1 MLAVAIL
8 VRDTRRRASRLAVAL
23 AVCGAWW
30 AGCELF
36 WNTTTDAQAALFIV
50 RLAAPGWLI
59 IGPVVLHLFLE
70 LTAHPAR
77 HHHGPLALLYA
88 AAATLS
94 ILDFTTSLLHTGVQ
108 PTSWGWGFEVGPLFV
123 VGLLFASTSLF
134 TGLVIGFREFRRRG
148 SAAERRQL
156 NFVLVGLAA
165 PLLIST
171 MTDGVLPLLGYQLPR
186 FGSASLTLVAGT
198 LMITSQ
204 RFGFSLLAPG
214 AFAYEIL
221 ATLRDGVAL
230 VRSDGEIHSVNR
242 AISRMVGASPL
253 SLEGTQLASLI
264 TPSADGAIDPA
275 AEVSELEC
283 RLWPEVGDP
292 IAVSVTTSILRDKRE
307 NPIGQVLVV
316 RDLREIV
323 SLRSRLITSGR
334 LASVGQLA
342 AGIAHEINNPIAF
355 VRANLS
361 ALGELLQTIDEKL
374 AHAGREVAQAAL
386 AEDLADGHELVSDSL
401 EGVDRVAA
409 IVRDVKGFS
418 HAGSQDWQLVELNP
432 LLDSVLRV
440 AAPELR
446 YVQEVERDYHEIP
459 PVYGAPQEL
468 KQVFLN
474 LVINASQAVDG
485 DEAIRIRTRAEG
497 EHVTVEI
504 ADEGCGIPKQVI
516 ERIYDPFFTTKPVGE
531 GIGLGLSISYEIV
544 RTHHGELSVDSE
556 VGVGTRCRVVLPI
569 AETAPGSDT

>member
-1 MLAVAIL
+1 MLVVAFL
-8 VRDTRRRASRLAVAL
+8 ARDTQRHASRLAAAL
-23 AVCGAWW
+23 AACGAWW

-36 WNTTTDAQAALFIV
+36 WSTATDAETALFIV
-50 RLAAPGWLI
+50 RLSAPGWLV
-59 IGPVVLHLFLE
+59 IGPVGLHLFLE

-77 HHHGPLALLYA
+77 RHYRRLGLLYA
-88 AAATLS
+88 VAVTLS
-94 ILDFTTSLLHTGVQ
+94 ILEFTTSLLHTGVQ

-123 VGLLFASTSLF
+123 VALLFTSTSLF
-134 TGLVIGFREFRRRG
+134 TGLVIGYRGFRRRG
-148 SAAERRQL
+148 SPAERRQL
-156 NFVLVGLAA
+156 NFVLAGLAL
-165 PLLIST
+165 PLLIAT

-186 FGSASLTLVAGT
+186 FGSASLTLLAGT
-198 LMITSQ
+198 LAITSQ

-214 AFAYEIL
+214 AFAREIL

-230 VRSDGEIHSVNR
+230 VRTDGEIHSANR
-242 AISRMVGASPL
+242 AISRMAGASPF
-253 SLEGTQLASLI
+253 SLEGRPVASLV
-264 TPSADGAIDPA
+264 TPTADGAIDPA

-283 RLWPEVGDP
+283 RLWREDGDS
-292 IAVSVTTSILRDKRE
+292 ISVSVTTSILRDKRE
-307 NPIGQVLVV
+307 NPIGLVLVV
-316 RDLREIV
+316 RDLREIA

-361 ALGELLQTIDEKL
+361 ALGKLLQTIDGEL
-374 AHAGREVAQAAL
+374 SDVRSEVAHAAL

-418 HAGSQDWQLVELNP
+418 HAGSQDWQVVELNP

-446 YVQEVERDYHEIP
+446 YVQEVERDYHPIP
-459 PVYGAPQEL
+459 PVRGAPQEL

-474 LVINASQAVDG
+474 LLINAAQAVDG
-485 DEAIRIRTRAEG
+485 DEAIRIRTRTEG
-497 EHVTVEI
+497 KHVTVEI

-556 VGVGTRCRVVLPI
+556 DGVGTRFRVVLPI
-569 AETAPGSDT
+569 AETEPGSDT